1 MPLIRKDP
9 AAKPSAEQTGAANA
23 FALLKTDDA
32 DARWNAARSLATL
45 PGGVEALAEA
55 IGQERDARVREAMF
69 TALARAATPRSAA
82 IVAPFVGSDDADV
95 RTLAIDALKAMP
107 EAADNSLAELLGD
120 PDPDVRLLSC
130 EIARAVRSGKA
141 AGRLCQLLE
150 HESEANVCGAAVEVL
165 AEIGDASAAPALARC
180 AARFPDD
187 PFLAFAI
194 RAAAE
199 QLGAGSTPLRE

>member
-9 AAKPSAEQTGAANA
+9 AAQRAAEQAGAVDP
-23 FALLKTDDA
+23 FALLKTGDA
-32 DARWNAARSLATL
+32 SARWSAARSLATM
-45 PGGVEALAEA
+45 PAGVEAIAEALAE
-55 IGQERDARVREAMF
+55 ERDAHVREAMF

-82 IVAPFVGSDDADV
+82 IVAPFVGSDDAAV

-107 EAADNSLAELLGD
+107 EAAVTTLGALLGD

-141 AGRLCQLLE
+141 TRQLCQLLE
-150 HESEANVCGAAVEVL
+150 HETEANVCGAAIEVL
-165 AEIGDASAAPALARC
+165 AEIGDKSAAPALALC

-194 RAAAE
+194 KVAGE
-199 QLGAGSTPLRE
+199 QLGVGSTTLRD